1 MSTNSNDGQIQVTF
15 GAVNEAAMDTDSIAN
30 QIAQQLSDLKAYLAP
45 LVASWSGEAS
55 SDFQA
60 LQAKWD
66 GSANDLNQV
75 LRQISQSL
83 RTAGDNYLN
92 TERSNKQIWG

>member
-1 MSTNSNDGQIQVTF
+1 MGADGHILVTF
-15 GAVNEAAMDTDSIAN
+15 GAVNEAAMDTDGVAS
-30 QIAQQLSDLKAYLAP
+30 QIAAQLSDLKAYLAP
-45 LVASWSGEAS
+45 LVESWSGEAS

-66 GSANDLNQV
+66 ASAEDLNQV

-92 TERSNKQIWG
+92 TERANRQIWS

>member
-1 MSTNSNDGQIQVTF
+1 MSGDGHILVTF
-15 GAVNEAAMDTDSIAN
+15 GSVNEAAMDTDSIAA

-45 LVASWSGEAS
+45 LVGTWSGDAS
-55 SDFQA
+55 TEFQA

-66 GSANDLNQV
+66 ASAGDLNQV
-75 LRQISQSL
+75 LRQIAQSL

-92 TERSNKQIWG
+92 TERTNSSIWG

>member
-1 MSTNSNDGQIQVTF
+1 MSGDGHIQVTF
-15 GAVNEAAMDTDSIAN
+15 GAVNEAAMDTDGIAS
-30 QIAQQLSDLKAYLAP
+30 QIAQQLSDLKTYLAP

-55 SDFQA
+55 GDFQA

-66 GSANDLNQV
+66 ASANDLNQV

-92 TERSNKQIWG
+92 TERTNKQIWG

>member
-1 MSTNSNDGQIQVTF
+1 MSGDGHIQVTF
-15 GAVNEAAMDTDSIAN
+15 GAVNEAAMDTDSIAS
-30 QIAQQLSDLKAYLAP
+30 QIAQQLGDLKSYLAP

-66 GSANDLNQV
+66 ASANDLNQV

-83 RTAGDNYLN
+83 RSAGDNYLN

>member
-1 MSTNSNDGQIQVTF
+1 MNGDGHIQVTF
-15 GAVNEAAMDTDSIAN
+15 GAVSAAAMDTDSIAS

-45 LVASWSGEAS
+45 MVASWSGEAS

-66 GSANDLNQV
+66 ASANDLNQV

-83 RTAGDNYLN
+83 RTAGDNYLI
-92 TERSNKQIWG
+92 TERTNKQIWG

>member
-1 MSTNSNDGQIQVTF
+1 MSGDGHIQVTF
-15 GAVNEAAMDTDSIAN
+15 GVVNEAAMDTDAIAS
-30 QIAQQLSDLKAYLAP
+30 QIAQQLGDLKTYLAP

-55 SDFQA
+55 GDFQA

-66 GSANDLNQV
+66 AGANDLNQV

-83 RTAGDNYLN
+83 RAAGEQYQAAEKAD
-92 TERSNKQIWG
+92 SSVWS

>member
-1 MSTNSNDGQIQVTF
+1 MSGDGHIKVTF
-15 GAVNEAAMDTDSIAN
+15 AAVNEAAMDTDGIAS
-30 QIAQQLSDLKAYLAP
+30 QIAQELSDLKAYLAP

-55 SDFQA
+55 GDFQA

-66 GSANDLNQV
+66 ASADDLNQV

-83 RTAGDNYLN
+83 RTAGENYSS
-92 TERSNKQIWG
+92 TERANTQIWG

>member
-1 MSTNSNDGQIQVTF
+1 MSGDGQILVTF
-15 GAVNEAAMDTDSIAN
+15 GAVNEAAMDADAVAS
-30 QIAQQLSDLKAYLAP
+30 QIAQQLSDLRAYLAP

-66 GSANDLNQV
+66 SSANDLNQV

-83 RTAGDNYLN
+83 RTAGDNYLS
-92 TERSNKQIWG
+92 TERTNSKIWG

>member
-1 MSTNSNDGQIQVTF
+1 MSGDGHIQVTF
-15 GAVNEAAMDTDSIAN
+15 GAVNEAAIDTDSIAS
-30 QIAQQLSDLKAYLAP
+30 QIAQQLSDLKSYLAP

-66 GSANDLNQV
+66 ASANDLNQV

-83 RTAGDNYLN
+83 RSAGDNYLN